1 MLKLKFNFQ
10 DVLKAPRLAFSLQRM
25 WIQLVGL
32 FFGYLGY
39 LVFTYLSFIS
49 NGFDL
54 AVMWQ
59 RFGLLPCVFTVGEG
73 LVWYSMILAVIGMV
87 VLFIALLLTNTAVSR
102 AVYMSAKGNTFYTWR
117 ESFSF
122 AFRKLA
128 SVILTPVSLAILVG
142 LLVVGAL
149 VIGLLGK
156 IPFIGEIGVS
166 LFTVFWFLAALFLF
180 FVAIVAAIT
189 VLYAPSIL
197 ATTDED
203 AFEAVFQSF
212 SMTWSQPWRM
222 IFYQALSLVL
232 SILALGIFALFVKEA
247 IVIMNT
253 LFAWFMGADF
263 INLANNGQAMLQS
276 WTLLVEDAVAFLF
289 RDYQHL
295 VFFTRDFT
303 LIPASTLSISVV
315 ISSWL
320 YALSLLFLGGWVL
333 SYGLSTYAACNTIS
347 YIVIRQKKDEENL
360 LERVDREEEEE
371 EEDEEDESES
381 SDDETAKDTTDEEKQ
396 DAE

>member
-1 MLKLKFNFQ
+1 MLKLKFNYQ
-10 DVLKAPRLAFSLQRM
+10 DVLRAPRLAFSLQRM

-39 LVFTYLSFIS
+39 LVFTYLSFLS

-54 AVMWQ
+54 GVMWQ
-59 RFGLLPCVFTVGEG
+59 RFGLFPCVFTVGEG

-87 VLFIALLLTNTAVSR
+87 ILLVMLLTTHTAVSR

-142 LLVVGAL
+142 LLVLGAL
-149 VIGLLGK
+149 IIGLLGK

-180 FVAIVAAIT
+180 FVAIVAAIA
-189 VLYAPSIL
+189 VIYAPSIL

-222 IFYQALSLVL
+222 IFYQVLTLVL
-232 SILALGIFALFVKEA
+232 SVLALGLFAFFVKEA
-247 IVIMNT
+247 IVIMNM

-276 WTLLVEDAVAFLF
+276 WTLPARDVVAFLF

-295 VFFTRDFT
+295 VYFSREFTM
-303 LIPASTLSISVV
+303 IPTANLSISVI

-320 YALSLLFLGGWVL
+320 YALSLLFIGGWVL
-333 SYGLSTYAACNTIS
+333 SYGLSTFTACNTIS

-360 LERVDREEEEE
+360 LERVDKEEEEE
-371 EEDEEDESES
+371 EE
-381 SDDETAKDTTDEEKQ
+381 EEKENET
-396 DAE
+396 DKEAEADDKEKTQE